1 LRIFAAAGML
11 CCAVLWMQCM
21 ESQYINSRPF
31 RVNAGA
37 VHAYVQ
43 APGGK
48 TAYLSEL
55 RSGSE
60 VLVADAAGRTRTA
73 VVGRC
78 KVEVRPMV
86 RDLRDCDC
94 GLNARHPG
102 GAADACLFL
111 GQNGPAVF
119 CIMQP
124 PIFIPFVLPCRC

>member
-1 LRIFAAAGML
+1 
-11 CCAVLWMQCM
+11 M

-55 RSGSE
+55 KSGAE
-60 VLVADAAGRTRTA
+60 VLVADAAGRAKTA

-78 KVEVRPMV
+78 KIETRPMV
-86 RDLRDCDC
+86 SAAR
-94 GLNARHPG
+94 GLPE
-102 GAADACLFL
+102 LSVL
-111 GQNGPAVF
+111 AVAPVRSTAM
-119 CIMQP
+119 IQS
-124 PIFIPFVLPCRC
+124 R

>member
-1 LRIFAAAGML
+1 VACVDQGFQLRLL
-11 CCAVLWMQCM
+11 CLYMPLAQCM

-55 RSGSE
+55 SSGSE

-86 RDLRDCDC
+86 RL
-94 GLNARHPG
+94 LQAIMVLW
-102 GAADACLFL
+102 AAA
-111 GQNGPAVF
+111 GF
-119 CIMQP
+119 CS
-124 PIFIPFVLPCRC
+124 LYRRSTAT

>member
-1 LRIFAAAGML
+1 
-11 CCAVLWMQCM
+11 M

-43 APGGK
+43 APNGK

-86 RDLRDCDC
+86 SPPGSSMSHG
-94 GLNARHPG
+94 GLPVH
-102 GAADACLFL
+102 L
-111 GQNGPAVF
+111 G
-119 CIMQP
+119 
-124 PIFIPFVLPCRC
+124 LSR

>member
-1 LRIFAAAGML
+1 MHVPP
-11 CCAVLWMQCM
+11 AVLTVQCM

-43 APGGK
+43 APGNK

-86 RDLRDCDC
+86 SMAAF
-94 GLNARHPG
+94 GLDSVRNFSEQFNVWMPHNRH
-102 GAADACLFL
+102 
-111 GQNGPAVF
+111 
-119 CIMQP
+119 
-124 PIFIPFVLPCRC
+124 

>member
-1 LRIFAAAGML
+1 
-11 CCAVLWMQCM
+11 M

-48 TAYLSEL
+48 TSYLSEL
-55 RSGSE
+55 ASGSE
-60 VLVADAAGRTRTA
+60 VLVADACGRTRTA

-86 RDLRDCDC
+86 RLT
-94 GLNARHPG
+94 
-102 GAADACLFL
+102 
-111 GQNGPAVF
+111 QAVSAV
-119 CIMQP
+119 
-124 PIFIPFVLPCRC
+124 VLVLLVLQL

>member
-1 LRIFAAAGML
+1 MPLP
-11 CCAVLWMQCM
+11 QCM

-43 APGGK
+43 APNGK

-55 RSGSE
+55 RSGSD
-60 VLVADAAGRTRTA
+60 VLVADAAGRTRSA

-86 RDLRDCDC
+86 S
-94 GLNARHPG
+94 GLFHSRSYGMGVAGHAWVSTCKQVWCVPAKGFAR
-102 GAADACLFL
+102 
-111 GQNGPAVF
+111 
-119 CIMQP
+119 
-124 PIFIPFVLPCRC
+124 

>member
-1 LRIFAAAGML
+1 
-11 CCAVLWMQCM
+11 M

-37 VHAYVQ
+37 VHAYAQ

-86 RDLRDCDC
+86 RGLMCVGLSGTVGCDGC
-94 GLNARHPG
+94 CCCMSVRGAGSRGL
-102 GAADACLFL
+102 
-111 GQNGPAVF
+111 QPAVYVSA
-119 CIMQP
+119 CNLPSIVP
-124 PIFIPFVLPCRC
+124 VLPCRC

>member
-1 LRIFAAAGML
+1 MCL
-11 CCAVLWMQCM
+11 QCM

-60 VLVADAAGRTRTA
+60 VLVADATGRTRTA

-86 RDLRDCDC
+86 
-94 GLNARHPG
+94 GAR
-102 GAADACLFL
+102 GAGVTPRLHAGVVGSDRMT
-111 GQNGPAVF
+111 PAQHRVHGRL
-119 CIMQP
+119 Q
-124 PIFIPFVLPCRC
+124 

>member
-1 LRIFAAAGML
+1 
-11 CCAVLWMQCM
+11 M

-43 APGGK
+43 APNGK

-86 RDLRDCDC
+86 RSCKSCRYGCWL
-94 GLNARHPG
+94 LVARP
-102 GAADACLFL
+102 
-111 GQNGPAVF
+111 
-119 CIMQP
+119 
-124 PIFIPFVLPCRC
+124 

>member
-1 LRIFAAAGML
+1 
-11 CCAVLWMQCM
+11 M

-86 RDLRDCDC
+86 R
-94 GLNARHPG
+94 GLMCRLVWHGTG
-102 GAADACLFL
+102 G
-111 GQNGPAVF
+111 V
-119 CIMQP
+119 
-124 PIFIPFVLPCRC
+124 